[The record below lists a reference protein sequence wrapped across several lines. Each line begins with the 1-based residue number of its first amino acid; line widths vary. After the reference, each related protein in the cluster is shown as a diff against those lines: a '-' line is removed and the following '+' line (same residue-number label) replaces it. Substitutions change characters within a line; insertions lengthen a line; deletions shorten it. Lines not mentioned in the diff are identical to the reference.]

1 MQFGGVRST
10 SQVANSFI
18 GTGRVAGAVI
28 FVRSAIF
35 GPGGPRD
42 TRNAYVSP
50 RLAAPVR
57 RWLSTT
63 VGVKI
68 ATRQRDGAQ
77 DSTPTPPTGGFADS
91 GLDRSATLP
100 VRNQSELSRWIAEE
114 SLRYVPRHLVGSI
127 WDDASYDSKLS
138 MLPCII
144 KKMREDHDVISKF
157 GKADSTHI
165 CISGKYVSSKRIGN

>member
-1 MQFGGVRST
+1 MFVAQLEKFYSATHHRIEECQVRTVLWIKQCRNNRCEIAIRYLGMQFGGVRST

-42 TRNAYVSP
+42 TRNVYVSP

-57 RWLSTT
+57 RRLSMT

-68 ATRQRDGAQ
+68 ATRQRGSGTEHRPRCRRPWREALPIL
-77 DSTPTPPTGGFADS
+77 DSTVAPC
-91 GLDRSATLP
+91 LP
-100 VRNQSELSRWIAEE
+100 VRNQSELSRWIAGIVEVRAVT
-114 SLRYVPRHLVGSI
+114 SRRF
-127 WDDASYDSKLS
+127 D
-138 MLPCII
+138 
-144 KKMREDHDVISKF
+144 MR
-157 GKADSTHI
+157 
-165 CISGKYVSSKRIGN
+165 